1 MIAGGGRLLLG
12 AIVRSGSKISILQNV
27 AVGTDVTAPTALSWY
42 DADHLLVVAQSTGGP
57 TLDEVPVDGDTSTA
71 IGVQSNMVSI
81 AAAGSLNPLY
91 AGLQTNHVARSI
103 GFSGLWS
110 LFVSGSSATYPG

>member
-1 MIAGGGRLLLG
+1 
-12 AIVRSGSKISILQNV
+12 
-27 AVGTDVTAPTALSWY
+27 
-42 DADHLLVVAQSTGGP
+42 
-57 TLDEVPVDGDTSTA
+57 
-71 IGVQSNMVSI
+71 MVSI